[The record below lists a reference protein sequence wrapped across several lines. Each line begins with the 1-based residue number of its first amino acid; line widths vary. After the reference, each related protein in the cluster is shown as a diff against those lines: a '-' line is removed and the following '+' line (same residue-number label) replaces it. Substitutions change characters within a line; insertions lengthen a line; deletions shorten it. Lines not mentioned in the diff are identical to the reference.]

1 MYIDLF
7 LKGCI
12 QLIDIIND
20 YGKRCIRAKYIIE
33 IIIEE
38 MLHQNEAMNFFDF
51 HLTFSRS
58 SLSVI
63 GIHSIVIECGERLQ
77 ATP

>member
-1 MYIDLF
+1 MYVDLF
-7 LKGCI
+7 LEECI

-51 HLTFSRS
+51 
-58 SLSVI
+58 I
-63 GIHSIVIECGERLQ
+63 
-77 ATP
+77 